1 MASANKEHTTGEH
14 EVALETI
21 ALRPKRVAPIIIA
34 RESTSRFS
42 LRPAHGEAVVA
53 PIQTTGCLDPT
64 RPSNGFMESAS
75 GEEES
80 GAGC

>member
-1 MASANKEHTTGEH
+1 MASANRKHTTGWH

-21 ALRPKRVAPIIIA
+21 TLRSKRAAPIIIA
-34 RESTSRFS
+34 REGTSRFS

-64 RPSNGFMESAS
+64 RPSNGFMESAN

-80 GAGC
+80 GASC